1 LRHAFKNA
9 LLWQGILLC
18 IFRRQST
25 KFPLSLLA
33 LVLQVISPVTDLPET
48 LLWLV
53 LRIPARH
60 WYKGITAVQRFCQ
73 RSDAGLRYG
82 A

>member
-1 LRHAFKNA
+1 MAD
-9 LLWQGILLC
+9 
-18 IFRRQST
+18 
-25 KFPLSLLA
+25 LA
-33 LVLQVISPVTDLPET
+33 KT

-53 LRIPARH
+53 LRTPARH
-60 WYKGITAVQRFCQ
+60 WYKGATAVPAFVCQ

>member
-1 LRHAFKNA
+1 MPCLGRAFF
-9 LLWQGILLC
+9 C
-18 IFRRQST
+18 TFRRQSA
-25 KFPLSLLA
+25 KFRRSPLAS
-33 LVLQVISPVTDLPET
+33 VLQAFLSTMDLAET

-60 WYKGITAVQRFCQ
+60 WYKGVTAVQRFCQ